1 MNINETIKTNLKQF
15 FIQWELWAKLG
26 GIGQEF
32 EQVGL
37 CSNLENWVHN
47 NYSDTALQGI
57 SKNHTPPMYR
67 SMLQSLIREAGYE
80 CLAYPFDSSSYAYFK
95 AIDNDTV
102 HLNPSRLSFVR
113 DQIKCM
119 V

>member
-1 MNINETIKTNLKQF
+1 MTINETIKTNMKQF
-15 FIQWELWAKLG
+15 FIEWELWAKLG

-37 CSNLENWVHN
+37 CSNLEYWVVS
-47 NYSDTALQGI
+47 NYSDTALEGV
-57 SKNHTPPMYR
+57 SRSHTPAMYR
-67 SMLQSLIREAGYE
+67 SALHSLIREAGYE
-80 CLAYPFDSSSYAYFK
+80 CLAYPFDASSYDYFRSL
-95 AIDNDTV
+95 DNDTL
-102 HLNPSRLSFVR
+102 HLNPNRLGFVQ